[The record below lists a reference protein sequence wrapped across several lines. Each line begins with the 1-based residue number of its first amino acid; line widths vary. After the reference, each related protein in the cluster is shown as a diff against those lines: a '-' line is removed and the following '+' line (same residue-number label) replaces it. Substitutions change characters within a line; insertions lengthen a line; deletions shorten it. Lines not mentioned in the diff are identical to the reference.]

1 MKYAEVS
8 DCNLYLGHMRFD
20 VNVSLSPDPA
30 KLGTRTETKNL
41 NSFRNVE
48 KAVEFEI
55 DRQIEVLEKG
65 QTITQETRGW
75 DDAKQRTL
83 SQRSKEEAHDY
94 RYMPDPDLPPVILEQ
109 AYIDE
114 VKASLPLGPND
125 YRQQFQKLGV
135 DRKVVE
141 DVLNQPEV
149 TKLVARIL
157 DQASPEDA
165 RRVAF
170 WMLRPA
176 TIEDSSDNNAPLK
189 VTEAELI
196 KLSRLVSD
204 DKLSST
210 AAKEVFDELMANGG
224 EAEKVAESKNLL
236 QVSDEQAI
244 AAIVVQVLQEQPKA
258 AQDVKN
264 GEAKAIGFLVG
275 QVMKASQ
282 GKANPAL
289 AQRLIKKQLEI
300 DQSK

>member
-1 MKYAEVS
+1 
-8 DCNLYLGHMRFD
+8 
-20 VNVSLSPDPA
+20 
-30 KLGTRTETKNL
+30 
-41 NSFRNVE
+41 
-48 KAVEFEI
+48 
-55 DRQIEVLEKG
+55 
-65 QTITQETRGW
+65 
-75 DDAKQRTL
+75 
-83 SQRSKEEAHDY
+83 
-94 RYMPDPDLPPVILEQ
+94 MPDE
-109 AYIDE
+109 
-114 VKASLPLGPND
+114 
-125 YRQQFQKLGV
+125 
-135 DRKVVE
+135 
-141 DVLNQPEV
+141 
-149 TKLVARIL
+149 
-157 DQASPEDA
+157 SP
-165 RRVAF
+165 F
-170 WMLRPA
+170 GCSGQS